1 MGFFTKPD
9 AAPTSQNA
17 PLTRERVEAFLTSR
31 DWRYF
36 VDSDGDLGGNWDGK
50 VFFFF
55 LMGEKQEIL
64 QVRGRW
70 NRTLPASAEAQV
82 ALVAN
87 EFNRDKIWPKVYAR
101 VEDDQLAVYTE
112 VATDLEFGVADDQ
125 LGQLLECGLFTGLQF
140 FDALD
145 ARFPDTAAQTVAEG
159 GATSTRGDR
168 HAREHRGP
176 HRAGRGR
183 PGRGDDGLPGRP
195 AGRRRPPGPAPLP
208 SPRVYLREL
217 LQNGVD
223 AITARAGLEGPQ
235 APARILL
242 RPLPDGGLE
251 VHDSGVGLTRDEA
264 RAPRD
269 HRAQLQARRRARDGA
284 RGVPGPVRHRAPVRV
299 HGRRRDRARLA
310 LRTPHSV
317 GRRARPVRWR
327 GRADGTYKLVELSPD
342 DPAAPAEP
350 GSLVRL
356 HPRRDTE
363 HWLAPES
370 VVALAQDFGSL
381 LPVELLVETRLDD
394 VTGVGGATGDA
405 PVAVRRLSGEEL
417 PWRAPHPTP
426 AARDAAL
433 ATYAERTL
441 GFTPLARIDLDLPL
455 AGLTGVAYVL
465 PAAVAPTTTSRHRV
479 YLKRML
485 LGSAVDDLLPPW
497 AFFVRCVLDAS
508 VLRPTASR
516 EGLYEDEVLL
526 ATRDALGAQVR
537 RWLLETL
544 ATDSV
549 LARRFLE
556 THHLAVRALALTDDE
571 MLDVAAR
578 VLPFETTAGST
589 TLAGLAADHPDGR
602 LLYTASVEEFR
613 RIAPVAAAQG
623 LAVVNGGYVYDA
635 DLLERVAARFP
646 RWRLSPVSAA
656 DVAHVLTEVEPL
668 RELEVAD
675 ALASL
680 DDALAEQDCDVV
692 LRRYE
697 PDALPAMLLHDREGD
712 HAREAARV
720 AETEDLWGEI
730 LAGLSAPARP
740 AAWSSTTPTPPCA
753 TCSRAP
759 TRRCAP
765 RAPAPSTSR
774 RCSRPAR
781 RSSPPR
787 RPS

>member
-1 MGFFTKPD
+1 M
-9 AAPTSQNA
+9 
-17 PLTRERVEAFLTSR
+17 
-31 DWRYF
+31 
-36 VDSDGDLGGNWDGK
+36 
-50 VFFFF
+50 
-55 LMGEKQEIL
+55 
-64 QVRGRW
+64 
-70 NRTLPASAEAQV
+70 
-82 ALVAN
+82 
-87 EFNRDKIWPKVYAR
+87 
-101 VEDDQLAVYTE
+101 
-112 VATDLEFGVADDQ
+112 
-125 LGQLLECGLFTGLQF
+125 TG
-140 FDALD
+140 
-145 ARFPDTAAQTVAEG
+145 THET
-159 GATSTRGDR
+159 T
-168 HAREHRGP
+168 
-176 HRAGRGR
+176 AGRSAPDGA
-183 PGRGDDGLPGRP
+183 PGEEATTAFQVDLRGVVDLLARH
-195 AGRRRPPGPAPLP
+195 LYS

-264 RAPRD
+264 QELLATIGRSSKRD
-269 HRAQLQARRRARDGA
+269 VELGTGREEFLGQFGIGLLSAFMVADEIELVSRSARPTAAGD
-284 RGVPGPVRHRAPVRV
+284 APV
-299 HGRRRDRARLA
+299 
-310 LRTPHSV
+310 
-317 GRRARPVRWR
+317 PVRWR
-327 GRADGTYKLVELSPD
+327 GRADGRYELVELAPD
-342 DPAAPAEP
+342 DPAAPGEP
-350 GSLVRL
+350 GSVVRL

-381 LPVELLVETRLDD
+381 LPVELLAETRLDGGPGED
-394 VTGVGGATGDA
+394 RDGGAGGDA
-405 PVAVRRLSGEEL
+405 PLAVRRLSGEDL
-417 PWRAPHPTP
+417 PWRAAHPTP

-433 ATYAERTL
+433 AGYAERTL

-589 TLAGLAADHPDGR
+589 TLADLATDHPDGR

-646 RWRLSPVSAA
+646 QWRLSPVSAA

-680 DDALAEQDCDVV
+680 DAALAEQDCDVV

-720 AETEDLWGEI
+720 AETDDLWGEI

-740 AAWSSTTPTPPCA
+740 RRLVLNDANATVRDLLASPDAQVRAAGARSLYVTAVLASGKALQPVEATLMNDSLSLLLARALAAGQDPATEPDPPA
-753 TCSRAP
+753 DEENR
-759 TRRCAP
+759 
-765 RAPAPSTSR
+765 
-774 RCSRPAR
+774 
-781 RSSPPR
+781 
-787 RPS
+787 

>member
-1 MGFFTKPD
+1 MTGTHESTAGRTAPD
-9 AAPTSQNA
+9 
-17 PLTRERVEAFLTSR
+17 
-31 DWRYF
+31 
-36 VDSDGDLGGNWDGK
+36 
-50 VFFFF
+50 
-55 LMGEKQEIL
+55 
-64 QVRGRW
+64 
-70 NRTLPASAEAQV
+70 
-82 ALVAN
+82 
-87 EFNRDKIWPKVYAR
+87 
-101 VEDDQLAVYTE
+101 
-112 VATDLEFGVADDQ
+112 
-125 LGQLLECGLFTGLQF
+125 
-140 FDALD
+140 
-145 ARFPDTAAQTVAEG
+145 G
-159 GATSTRGDR
+159 GAPGEEATAFQVDLRGVVDLLAR
-168 HAREHRGP
+168 H
-176 HRAGRGR
+176 
-183 PGRGDDGLPGRP
+183 LYS
-195 AGRRRPPGPAPLP
+195 

-264 RAPRD
+264 RELLATIGRSSKRD
-269 HRAQLQARRRARDGA
+269 VELGTGREEFLGQFGIGLLSAFMVADEIELVSRSARRTASGD
-284 RGVPGPVRHRAPVRV
+284 AP
-299 HGRRRDRARLA
+299 A
-310 LRTPHSV
+310 
-317 GRRARPVRWR
+317 PVRWR
-327 GRADGTYKLVELSPD
+327 GRADGTYELVELSPD

-350 GSLVRL
+350 GSVVRL

-394 VTGVGGATGDA
+394 GPGVRTPTGDA
-405 PVAVRRLSGEEL
+405 PVAVRRLSGEDL
-417 PWRAPHPTP
+417 PWRAAHPTP

-433 ATYAERTL
+433 AAYAERTL

-589 TLAGLAADHPDGR
+589 TLADLAADHPDGR

-720 AETEDLWGEI
+720 AETDDLWGEI

-740 AAWSSTTPTPPCA
+740 RRLVLNDANTTVRDLLASPDAQVRAAGARSLYVTAVLASGKALQPAEA
-753 TCSRAP
+753 TLMNDSLSLLLARALAAGQDAATEP
-759 TRRCAP
+759 D
-765 RAPAPSTSR
+765 
-774 RCSRPAR
+774 RPADEENR
-781 RSSPPR
+781 
-787 RPS
+787 

>member
-1 MGFFTKPD
+1 MTGTHESTAGRTAPD
-9 AAPTSQNA
+9 
-17 PLTRERVEAFLTSR
+17 
-31 DWRYF
+31 
-36 VDSDGDLGGNWDGK
+36 
-50 VFFFF
+50 
-55 LMGEKQEIL
+55 
-64 QVRGRW
+64 
-70 NRTLPASAEAQV
+70 
-82 ALVAN
+82 
-87 EFNRDKIWPKVYAR
+87 
-101 VEDDQLAVYTE
+101 
-112 VATDLEFGVADDQ
+112 
-125 LGQLLECGLFTGLQF
+125 
-140 FDALD
+140 
-145 ARFPDTAAQTVAEG
+145 G
-159 GATSTRGDR
+159 GAPGEEATAFQVDLRGVVDLLAR
-168 HAREHRGP
+168 H
-176 HRAGRGR
+176 
-183 PGRGDDGLPGRP
+183 LYS
-195 AGRRRPPGPAPLP
+195 

-264 RAPRD
+264 RELLATIGRSSKRD
-269 HRAQLQARRRARDGA
+269 VELGTGREEFLGQFGIGLLSAFMVADEIELVSRSARRTASGDSPA
-284 RGVPGPVRHRAPVRV
+284 
-299 HGRRRDRARLA
+299 
-310 LRTPHSV
+310 
-317 GRRARPVRWR
+317 PVRWR
-327 GRADGTYKLVELSPD
+327 GRADGTYELVELSPD

-350 GSLVRL
+350 GSVVRL

-394 VTGVGGATGDA
+394 GPGVRTPTGDA
-405 PVAVRRLSGEEL
+405 PVAVRRLSGEDL
-417 PWRAPHPTP
+417 PWRAAHPTP
-426 AARDAAL
+426 ASRDAAL
-433 ATYAERTL
+433 AAYAERTL

-589 TLAGLAADHPDGR
+589 TLADLAADHPDGR

-720 AETEDLWGEI
+720 AETDDLWGEI

-740 AAWSSTTPTPPCA
+740 RRLVLNDANTTVRDLLASPDAQVRAAGARSLYVTAVLASGKALQPAEATLMNDSLSLLLARALAAGQDAATEPDPPA
-753 TCSRAP
+753 DEENR
-759 TRRCAP
+759 
-765 RAPAPSTSR
+765 
-774 RCSRPAR
+774 
-781 RSSPPR
+781 
-787 RPS
+787 

>member
-1 MGFFTKPD
+1 MTGTHESTAGRTAPD
-9 AAPTSQNA
+9 
-17 PLTRERVEAFLTSR
+17 
-31 DWRYF
+31 
-36 VDSDGDLGGNWDGK
+36 
-50 VFFFF
+50 
-55 LMGEKQEIL
+55 
-64 QVRGRW
+64 
-70 NRTLPASAEAQV
+70 
-82 ALVAN
+82 
-87 EFNRDKIWPKVYAR
+87 
-101 VEDDQLAVYTE
+101 
-112 VATDLEFGVADDQ
+112 
-125 LGQLLECGLFTGLQF
+125 
-140 FDALD
+140 
-145 ARFPDTAAQTVAEG
+145 G
-159 GATSTRGDR
+159 GAPGEETTAFQVDLRGVVDLLAR
-168 HAREHRGP
+168 H
-176 HRAGRGR
+176 
-183 PGRGDDGLPGRP
+183 LYS
-195 AGRRRPPGPAPLP
+195 

-264 RAPRD
+264 RELLATIGRSSKRD
-269 HRAQLQARRRARDGA
+269 VELGTGREEFLGQFGIGLLSAFMVADEIELVSRSARRTASGD
-284 RGVPGPVRHRAPVRV
+284 AP
-299 HGRRRDRARLA
+299 A
-310 LRTPHSV
+310 
-317 GRRARPVRWR
+317 PVRWR
-327 GRADGTYKLVELSPD
+327 GRADGTYELVELSPD
-342 DPAAPAEP
+342 DPAAPAEA

-740 AAWSSTTPTPPCA
+740 RRLVLNDANTTVRDLLASPDAQVRAAGARSLYVTAVLASGKALQPAEATLMNDSLSLLLARALAAGQDAATEPDPPA
-753 TCSRAP
+753 DEENP
-759 TRRCAP
+759 
-765 RAPAPSTSR
+765 
-774 RCSRPAR
+774 
-781 RSSPPR
+781 
-787 RPS
+787 

>member
-1 MGFFTKPD
+1 MTGTHESTAGRTAPD
-9 AAPTSQNA
+9 
-17 PLTRERVEAFLTSR
+17 
-31 DWRYF
+31 
-36 VDSDGDLGGNWDGK
+36 
-50 VFFFF
+50 
-55 LMGEKQEIL
+55 
-64 QVRGRW
+64 
-70 NRTLPASAEAQV
+70 
-82 ALVAN
+82 
-87 EFNRDKIWPKVYAR
+87 
-101 VEDDQLAVYTE
+101 
-112 VATDLEFGVADDQ
+112 
-125 LGQLLECGLFTGLQF
+125 
-140 FDALD
+140 
-145 ARFPDTAAQTVAEG
+145 G
-159 GATSTRGDR
+159 GAPGEETTAFQVDLRGVVDLLAR
-168 HAREHRGP
+168 H
-176 HRAGRGR
+176 
-183 PGRGDDGLPGRP
+183 LYS
-195 AGRRRPPGPAPLP
+195 

-251 VHDSGVGLTRDEA
+251 VHDSGVGLTREEA
-264 RAPRD
+264 RELLATIGRSSKRDVELGTGREEFLGQFGIGLLSAFMVADEIELVSRSARPTASGDAP
-269 HRAQLQARRRARDGA
+269 A
-284 RGVPGPVRHRAPVRV
+284 
-299 HGRRRDRARLA
+299 
-310 LRTPHSV
+310 
-317 GRRARPVRWR
+317 PVRWR
-327 GRADGTYKLVELSPD
+327 GRADGTYELVEISPD

-740 AAWSSTTPTPPCA
+740 RRLVLNDANTTVRDLLASPDAQVRAAGARSLYVTAVLASGKALQPAEATLMNDSLSLLLARALAAGQDAATEPDPPA
-753 TCSRAP
+753 DEENR
-759 TRRCAP
+759 
-765 RAPAPSTSR
+765 
-774 RCSRPAR
+774 
-781 RSSPPR
+781 
-787 RPS
+787 

>member
-1 MGFFTKPD
+1 MTGTHESTAGRTAPD
-9 AAPTSQNA
+9 
-17 PLTRERVEAFLTSR
+17 
-31 DWRYF
+31 
-36 VDSDGDLGGNWDGK
+36 
-50 VFFFF
+50 
-55 LMGEKQEIL
+55 
-64 QVRGRW
+64 
-70 NRTLPASAEAQV
+70 
-82 ALVAN
+82 
-87 EFNRDKIWPKVYAR
+87 
-101 VEDDQLAVYTE
+101 
-112 VATDLEFGVADDQ
+112 
-125 LGQLLECGLFTGLQF
+125 
-140 FDALD
+140 
-145 ARFPDTAAQTVAEG
+145 G
-159 GATSTRGDR
+159 GAPGEEATAFQVDLRGVVDLLAR
-168 HAREHRGP
+168 H
-176 HRAGRGR
+176 
-183 PGRGDDGLPGRP
+183 LYS
-195 AGRRRPPGPAPLP
+195 

-264 RAPRD
+264 RELLATIGRSSKRD
-269 HRAQLQARRRARDGA
+269 VELGTGREEFLGQFGIGLLSAFMVADEIELVSRSARRTASGD
-284 RGVPGPVRHRAPVRV
+284 AP
-299 HGRRRDRARLA
+299 A
-310 LRTPHSV
+310 
-317 GRRARPVRWR
+317 PVRWR
-327 GRADGTYKLVELSPD
+327 GRADGTYELIELSPD

-350 GSLVRL
+350 GSVVRL

-394 VTGVGGATGDA
+394 GPGVRTPTGDA
-405 PVAVRRLSGEEL
+405 PVAVRRLSGEDL
-417 PWRAPHPTP
+417 PWRAAHPTP

-433 ATYAERTL
+433 AAYAERTL
-441 GFTPLARIDLDLPL
+441 GLTPLARIDLDLPL

-589 TLAGLAADHPDGR
+589 TLADLAADHPDGR

-668 RELEVAD
+668 RELEVAH

-720 AETEDLWGEI
+720 AETDDLWGEI

-740 AAWSSTTPTPPCA
+740 RRLVLNDANTTVRDLLASPDAQVRAAGARSLYVTAVLASGKALQPAEATLMNDSLSLLLARALAAGQDAATEPDPPA
-753 TCSRAP
+753 DEENR
-759 TRRCAP
+759 
-765 RAPAPSTSR
+765 
-774 RCSRPAR
+774 
-781 RSSPPR
+781 
-787 RPS
+787 

>member
-1 MGFFTKPD
+1 MTGTHESTAGRTAPD
-9 AAPTSQNA
+9 
-17 PLTRERVEAFLTSR
+17 
-31 DWRYF
+31 
-36 VDSDGDLGGNWDGK
+36 
-50 VFFFF
+50 
-55 LMGEKQEIL
+55 
-64 QVRGRW
+64 
-70 NRTLPASAEAQV
+70 
-82 ALVAN
+82 
-87 EFNRDKIWPKVYAR
+87 
-101 VEDDQLAVYTE
+101 
-112 VATDLEFGVADDQ
+112 
-125 LGQLLECGLFTGLQF
+125 
-140 FDALD
+140 
-145 ARFPDTAAQTVAEG
+145 G
-159 GATSTRGDR
+159 GAPGEEATAFQVDLRGVVDLLAR
-168 HAREHRGP
+168 H
-176 HRAGRGR
+176 
-183 PGRGDDGLPGRP
+183 LYS
-195 AGRRRPPGPAPLP
+195 

-264 RAPRD
+264 RELLATIGRSSKRD
-269 HRAQLQARRRARDGA
+269 VELGTGREEFLGQFGIGLLSAFMVADEIELVSRSARRTASGD
-284 RGVPGPVRHRAPVRV
+284 AP
-299 HGRRRDRARLA
+299 A
-310 LRTPHSV
+310 
-317 GRRARPVRWR
+317 PVRWR
-327 GRADGTYKLVELSPD
+327 GRADGTYELVELSPD

-350 GSLVRL
+350 GSVVRL

-394 VTGVGGATGDA
+394 GPGVRTPTGDA
-405 PVAVRRLSGEEL
+405 PVAVRRLSGEDL
-417 PWRAPHPTP
+417 PWRAAHPTP

-433 ATYAERTL
+433 AAYAERTL

-589 TLAGLAADHPDGR
+589 TLADLAADHPDGR

-720 AETEDLWGEI
+720 AETDDLWGEI

-740 AAWSSTTPTPPCA
+740 RRLVLNDANTTVRDLLASPDAQVRAAGARSLYVTAVLASGKALQPAEATLMNDSLSLLLARALAAGQDAATEPDPPA
-753 TCSRAP
+753 DEENR
-759 TRRCAP
+759 
-765 RAPAPSTSR
+765 
-774 RCSRPAR
+774 
-781 RSSPPR
+781 
-787 RPS
+787 

>member
-1 MGFFTKPD
+1 MTGTHESTAGRTAPD
-9 AAPTSQNA
+9 
-17 PLTRERVEAFLTSR
+17 
-31 DWRYF
+31 
-36 VDSDGDLGGNWDGK
+36 
-50 VFFFF
+50 
-55 LMGEKQEIL
+55 
-64 QVRGRW
+64 
-70 NRTLPASAEAQV
+70 
-82 ALVAN
+82 
-87 EFNRDKIWPKVYAR
+87 
-101 VEDDQLAVYTE
+101 
-112 VATDLEFGVADDQ
+112 
-125 LGQLLECGLFTGLQF
+125 
-140 FDALD
+140 
-145 ARFPDTAAQTVAEG
+145 G
-159 GATSTRGDR
+159 GAPGEDATAFQVDLRGVVDLLAR
-168 HAREHRGP
+168 H
-176 HRAGRGR
+176 
-183 PGRGDDGLPGRP
+183 LYS
-195 AGRRRPPGPAPLP
+195 

-264 RAPRD
+264 RELLATIGRSSKRD
-269 HRAQLQARRRARDGA
+269 VELGTGREEFLGQFGIGLLSAFMVADEIELVSRSARRTASGD
-284 RGVPGPVRHRAPVRV
+284 VPA
-299 HGRRRDRARLA
+299 
-310 LRTPHSV
+310 
-317 GRRARPVRWR
+317 PVRWR
-327 GRADGTYKLVELSPD
+327 GRADGTYELVELSRN

-350 GSLVRL
+350 GSVVRL

-394 VTGVGGATGDA
+394 GPGVRTPTGGA
-405 PVAVRRLSGEEL
+405 PVAVRRLSGEDL
-417 PWRAPHPTP
+417 PWRAAHPTP

-433 ATYAERTL
+433 AAYAERTL

-646 RWRLSPVSAA
+646 QWRLSPVSAA

-680 DDALAEQDCDVV
+680 DTALAEQDCDVV

-720 AETEDLWGEI
+720 AETDDLWGEI

-740 AAWSSTTPTPPCA
+740 RRLVLNDANATVRDLLASPDAQVRAAGARSLYVTAVLASGKALQPVEATLMNDSLSLLLARALAAGQDPATEPDPPA
-753 TCSRAP
+753 DEENR
-759 TRRCAP
+759 
-765 RAPAPSTSR
+765 
-774 RCSRPAR
+774 
-781 RSSPPR
+781 
-787 RPS
+787 

>member
-1 MGFFTKPD
+1 MTGTHESTAGRTAPD
-9 AAPTSQNA
+9 
-17 PLTRERVEAFLTSR
+17 
-31 DWRYF
+31 
-36 VDSDGDLGGNWDGK
+36 
-50 VFFFF
+50 
-55 LMGEKQEIL
+55 
-64 QVRGRW
+64 
-70 NRTLPASAEAQV
+70 
-82 ALVAN
+82 
-87 EFNRDKIWPKVYAR
+87 
-101 VEDDQLAVYTE
+101 
-112 VATDLEFGVADDQ
+112 
-125 LGQLLECGLFTGLQF
+125 
-140 FDALD
+140 
-145 ARFPDTAAQTVAEG
+145 G
-159 GATSTRGDR
+159 GAPGEETTAFQVDLRGVVDLLAR
-168 HAREHRGP
+168 H
-176 HRAGRGR
+176 
-183 PGRGDDGLPGRP
+183 LYS
-195 AGRRRPPGPAPLP
+195 

-264 RAPRD
+264 RELLATIGRSSKRD
-269 HRAQLQARRRARDGA
+269 VELGTGREEFLGQFGIGLLSAFMVADEIELVSRSARRTASGD
-284 RGVPGPVRHRAPVRV
+284 AP
-299 HGRRRDRARLA
+299 A
-310 LRTPHSV
+310 
-317 GRRARPVRWR
+317 PVRWR
-327 GRADGTYKLVELSPD
+327 GRADGTYELVELSPD

-740 AAWSSTTPTPPCA
+740 RRLVLNDANTTVRDLLASPDAQVRAAGARSLYVTAVLASGKALQPAEATLMNDSLSLLLARALAAGQDAATEPDPPA
-753 TCSRAP
+753 DEENR
-759 TRRCAP
+759 
-765 RAPAPSTSR
+765 
-774 RCSRPAR
+774 
-781 RSSPPR
+781 
-787 RPS
+787 